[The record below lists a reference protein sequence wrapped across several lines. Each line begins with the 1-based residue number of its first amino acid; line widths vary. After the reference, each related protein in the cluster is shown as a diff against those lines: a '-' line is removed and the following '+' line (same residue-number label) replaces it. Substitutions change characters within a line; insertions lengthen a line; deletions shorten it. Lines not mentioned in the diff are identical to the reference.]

1 MMQRR
6 PLVDCA
12 VTETVAAVA
21 LESVSKMY
29 GKGPSAVRALEEVT
43 IACPAGGFTAVMG
56 PSGPGKTTLLQCAAG
71 LDRPTAGTVRIG
83 ETELGR
89 LS

>member
-1 MMQRR
+1 M
-6 PLVDCA
+6 
-12 VTETVAAVA
+12 
-21 LESVSKMY
+21 
-29 GKGPSAVRALEEVT
+29 RALEEVT